1 MRRGLAPQATRWQMQ
16 LQQLHCKESER
27 ERDSTCLLLDI
38 VASLLLLIVRF
49 TLLSTFPC
57 SAAAGN
63 SQSGAAAPAGSQRHT
78 HTDTQMLKSNNS
90 KTQQSRCR
98 KGCAGASEHTR
109 VAHVARTVR
118 RARANY
124 NFYCCQKQ
132 INANKL
138 FVALCAE
145 RERERNSP
153 ACHSSIIIII
163 IVIVI

>member
-1 MRRGLAPQATRWQMQ
+1 MQ

-49 TLLSTFPC
+49 TLEHFSLLSC
-57 SAAAGN
+57 SRKL
-63 SQSGAAAPAGSQRHT
+63 SEWSCCSRWKPATHT
-78 HTDTQMLKSNNS
+78 HTHTHGQMSKSNNS

-138 FVALCAE
+138 FVALCAA
-145 RERERNSP
+145 RNPP

-163 IVIVI
+163 IIAIIVIVI